1 MRLPPTKS
9 REPRPSKFAL
19 YYLGPPARRLF
30 FRLMSSSD
38 NNVDPLTVRPI
49 FEPESVPHDPAFA
62 AAEVRGEAVAAD
74 ELRAFAIR
82 QRFASPPAW
91 QPELRA
97 DMRLFDPDRPPRIAS
112 VLIPLIVRQGAVYVL
127 LTERTA
133 HLHDHAGQI
142 SFPGGRVEKD
152 DADAI
157 ATALREAHEEIGLP
171 PADVDVI
178 GTLPEY
184 LTATGYKVTAVIGL
198 IERMFSPVLD
208 AFEVSEVFEVPLAFL
223 MDPINHERRIFQLG
237 EAGSNSRTFYAMPYA
252 TPDRAADNRR
262 YFIWGATAAILR
274 NLYQF
279 LRADR
284 GG

>member
-1 MRLPPTKS
+1 MT
-9 REPRPSKFAL
+9 PSN
-19 YYLGPPARRLF
+19 
-30 FRLMSSSD
+30 D
-38 NNVDPLTVRPI
+38 VDPLAATPI

-62 AAEVRGEAVAAD
+62 AVEVRGAAVSPT
-74 ELRAFAIR
+74 ELRVAAIR

-97 DMRLFDPDRPPRIAS
+97 DVRMLYPDRVPRPAS
-112 VLIPLIVRQGAVYVL
+112 VLIPIIARDDAVSVL

-142 SFPGGRVEKD
+142 SFPGGRVDEG

-171 PADVDVI
+171 PGDVDVI

-184 LTATGYKVTAVIGL
+184 LTATAYRVTPVIGL
-198 IERMFSPVLD
+198 IERPFTPMLD
-208 AFEVSEVFEVPLAFL
+208 AFEVAEVFEVPLAFL
-223 MDPINHERRIFQLG
+223 MDPINHERRILQLG
-237 EAGSNSRTFYAMPYA
+237 DTGRTFYAMPYA
-252 TPDRAADNRR
+252 TPQRVAEGRR

-274 NLYQF
+274 NLYRF
-279 LRADR
+279 LRS
-284 GG
+284 